1 MSRIQGAAA
10 AAAPTLANIPFKK
23 ILFGGMGL
31 ALAQSVTSNVADAFR
46 QRFISLNKPSWE
58 EHGVARLYGRHGGTV
73 RYVRGQ
79 QRLVDAMFD
88 IPYKY
93 AETRI
98 PGLVD
103 RAVVEP
109 FSKTYKDYKV
119 QSAFNKIKQDP
130 SVQAMGQ
137 ARARQ
142 MFTEL
147 GNISPTIVRKAP
159 HTVVPAI
166 QTALVS
172 DSLGIRPDFAQ
183 SMTKAEESYK
193 KASGGGYK

>member
-1 MSRIQGAAA
+1 MSKIQGAAA
-10 AAAPTLANIPFKK
+10 AAAPTLSNVPFKK
-23 ILFGGMGL
+23 ILLGGMGL
-31 ALAQSVTSNVADAFR
+31 ALAQSVASNVTDALR
-46 QRFISLNKPSWE
+46 QRFVALNKPSWE
-58 EHGVARLYGRHGGTV
+58 EHGRARLYGRHGGTV

-103 RAVVEP
+103 RAVVDP
-109 FSKTYKDYKV
+109 ISGAHQDYRVRRAFDQIKD
-119 QSAFNKIKQDP
+119 DP
-130 SVQAMGQ
+130 SVRAMGA
-137 ARARQ
+137 ARARK
-142 MFTEL
+142 MFEEI
-147 GNISPTIVRKAP
+147 GAVSPTIVRKAP

-193 KASGGGYK
+193 KARGGF

>member
-1 MSRIQGAAA
+1 MGNVGHIARGAGGA
-10 AAAPTLANIPFKK
+10 TLGSVPLRNIF
-23 ILFGGMGL
+23 LGGLGVAVAHSFSSSIAEALKRRFL
-31 ALAQSVTSNVADAFR
+31 ALHSPT
-46 QRFISLNKPSWE
+46 WE
-58 EHGVARLYGRHGGTV
+58 EQGRARLYGRHGGTV

-93 AETRI
+93 AETRV
-98 PGLVD
+98 PGIVD
-103 RAVVEP
+103 RAVVDP
-109 FSKTYKDYKV
+109 ISGAHQDYRVRRAFDQIKD
-119 QSAFNKIKQDP
+119 DP
-130 SVQAMGQ
+130 SVRAMGA
-137 ARARQ
+137 ARARK
-142 MFTEL
+142 MFEEI
-147 GNISPTIVRKAP
+147 GAVSPTIVRKAP

-193 KASGGGYK
+193 KAKRGF